1 MPGRFLLSCLLMSL
15 PALVHAGAPPQL
27 VENLAH
33 MSFFPDV
40 RTFAV
45 MAAINA
51 AGFDLDADRLDANP
65 ARRLVRAR
73 LAGLEPELRE
83 RLRRF
88 YDEHNTEKSEVE
100 QQSKYL
106 SYALFLG
113 APPRFLPAVPR
124 SELPAD
130 AAALAG
136 LEVLLEDLW
145 TKGGLE
151 RLWDEVRPYY
161 VEEAESYRP
170 LVRGMI
176 LEVLRYL
183 RIDMRVSLDRRI
195 VFVPEPLN
203 AFGIVNARNTGDDYY
218 VIVGP
223 STKAAKLTGS
233 VRHEYLHYQLD
244 PLVAK
249 YWGLLP
255 EPDPFLKRLQGMT
268 SALQPF
274 RRDFLLMVSESI
286 VAAVEARLHGSDSA
300 ARAED
305 LVTNYDK
312 GLLLAP
318 YFDEEL
324 AKFEKGSDS
333 ILDIFPALMEG
344 VAREARTDREAA
356 VARLR
361 QELAERRAEKV
372 QAPSPSPLRA
382 LLEKANALL
391 QERRFDEAEPVLE
404 QALAHEG
411 GQTSALFGL
420 AQIAG
425 QRGETARA
433 LDLYEKAAAGAGVQ
447 AWIAAW
453 CYVHRGNIFRRQG
466 DADKARAEY
475 VRVTEL
481 RGDLRGA
488 SEAAAKALAELRPP
502 PPDRDS

>member
-1 MPGRFLLSCLLMSL
+1 MRNAIRCLLILLLSL
-15 PALVHAGAPPQL
+15 AAAATGYPQL
-27 VENLAH
+27 VEGLAH
-33 MSFFPDV
+33 ISFSPDA

-51 AGFDLDADRLDANP
+51 AGFDLDADKLDVNF

-73 LAGLEPELRE
+73 LAGLEPGLRE

-88 YDEHNTEKSEVE
+88 YDEHNTEKSDLE

-106 SYALFLG
+106 SYALLLG
-113 APPRFLPAVPR
+113 PPPRFLPAVAR

-136 LEVLLEDLW
+136 FELLLEDLW
-145 TKGGLE
+145 TKGGLA

-161 VEEAESYRP
+161 VEEVESYRP

-176 LEVLRYL
+176 LETLRRL

-195 VFVPEPLN
+195 VFVPEPLD

-223 STKAAKLTGS
+223 STKAAKLINS

-255 EPDPFLKRLQGMT
+255 EADPFLERLKRMP

-274 RRDFLLMVSESI
+274 RRDFLLMVTESL
-286 VAAVEARLHGSDSA
+286 VAALEARLRGPDAA

-305 LVTNYDK
+305 LVRNYDK

-324 AKFEKGSDS
+324 EKFEKGRDS
-333 ILDIFPALMEG
+333 ILDAFPAMMEG
-344 VAREARTDREAA
+344 VAREVKKDRDAA
-356 VARLR
+356 VTLLRKKLAARP
-361 QELAERRAEKV
+361 AEG
-372 QAPSPSPLRA
+372 APMPNPSPLRA
-382 LLEKANALL
+382 LLEKANVLL
-391 QERRFDEAEPVLE
+391 QERRFDEAEPLLE
-404 QALAHEG
+404 QALALESG
-411 GQTSALFGL
+411 NASALFGL

-433 LDLYEKAAAGAGVQ
+433 LDLYEKAAARAGAQ
-447 AWIAAW
+447 TWIAGW

-466 DADKARAEY
+466 DADRARAEY
-475 VRVTEL
+475 ARVAEL
-481 RGDLRGA
+481 HGDLHGA
-488 SEAAAKALAELRPP
+488 SEAAARALAELRPP
-502 PPDRDS
+502 PPGAGS